1 MIRASESYLPWKCEF
16 VSQSAWDRKKFRH
29 PQRSYAMN
37 GGNLWKLFVTWA
49 GRLFAKNKEMRRRK
63 KAENIFEHWNFRFAL
78 TMKLLLSFWMLNP
91 FSAVLRLASKF
102 ISRATLSTRKPL
114 SCYYFSSIFSI
125 PFFNP
130 SIIFHLNF
138 HANKRIH
145 FNDYIYW
152 NRNSASK
159 LFAAAASPHSN
170 KVIYLKMPVVCARYA
185 KCGTF
190 GFLNVYYWI
199 FCSPFSNHFSPWH
212 SHDKGSKHK
221 NFKHEIKKSS

>member
-1 MIRASESYLPWKCEF
+1 MLIRNEWRQPLKAFRNLSWEIIRAK
-16 VSQSAWDRKKFRH
+16 
-29 PQRSYAMN
+29 QRDEN
-37 GGNLWKLFVTWA
+37 E
-49 GRLFAKNKEMRRRK
+49 KE
-63 KAENIFEHWNFRFAL
+63 AENIFAQWNFRFSL

-91 FSAVLRLASKF
+91 FSAVLWLASKF
-102 ISRATLSTRKPL
+102 ISRATLSSRKQPL

-138 HANKRIH
+138 MPTKGFISTTIFIEIEILPR
-145 FNDYIYW
+145 
-152 NRNSASK
+152 K
-159 LFAAAASPHSN
+159 LFAALPLHSN

-199 FCSPFSNHFSPWH
+199 FCSPFSNHFSPWQY
-212 SHDKGSKHK
+212 KHK